1 MRKTRPG
8 IKVKVVP
15 LVICAFGGGLK
26 EILKEL
32 KNVWKKWFVWKNH
45 GRNAENNFDGQWKN
59 QSESTVR
66 TRPKWLN
73 KFLIIKALSKGL
85 TNYLMVLQFG
95 YMIWI
100 RSITIIL

>member
-32 KNVWKKWFVWKNH
+32 KNV
-45 GRNAENNFDGQWKN
+45 
-59 QSESTVR
+59 
-66 TRPKWLN
+66 
-73 KFLIIKALSKGL
+73 
-85 TNYLMVLQFG
+85 
-95 YMIWI
+95 
-100 RSITIIL
+100 